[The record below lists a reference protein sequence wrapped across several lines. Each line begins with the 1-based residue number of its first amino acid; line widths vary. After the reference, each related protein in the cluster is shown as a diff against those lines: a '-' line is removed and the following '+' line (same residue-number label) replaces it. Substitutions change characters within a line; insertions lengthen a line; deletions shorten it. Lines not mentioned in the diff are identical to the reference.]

1 MMVSLDNAVVARLT
15 RSGET
20 FEIMV
25 DSEKAFEFKKGK
37 DYSMENILA
46 ANEIFKDAKKG
57 ERASSS
63 ELEKEFGTT
72 EVFEVAKRI
81 IRDGEVQLT
90 TEQRRKH
97 VEEKKLQI
105 ASIISKQGVNP
116 KTKLPHPQQRILNA
130 MEEAHVSVDP
140 FKPADEQV
148 KRVLEAIRE
157 IIPISFETIEIAIRV
172 SMEHAGKVSSVM
184 HSIMPVKKEEWK
196 SDSWMAVVE
205 IPAGMQNEI
214 YEKINNMTAGTAE
227 VKVISRK
234 AQ

>member
-1 MMVSLDNAVVARLT
+1 MVSLDNAVVARLT